1 MECES
6 SCDIP
11 TEIKFENKND
21 TSQINWIDL
30 INSQIKQQKLV
41 SKTILNIIIKI
52 LKMGLI
58 YANTIKLIQII
69 MDHFSILI

>member
-6 SCDIP
+6 SSDIP